1 MTPDGQ
7 CYDSCPCPSCVTI
20 RAARP
25 DPPVPLAYW
34 PCCSAIVRL
43 TRIGPDTYTG
53 TTKHLDHC
61 PDTGAFLLPE
71 NKEKF

>member
-25 DPPVPLAYW
+25 DPPVPLAYMG
-34 PCCSAIVRL
+34 CCGATVKL
-43 TRIGPDTYTG
+43 TRRLGGYDAEER
-53 TTKHLDHC
+53 HHDHC
-61 PDTGAFLLPE
+61 TRGGFLLPE
-71 NKEKF
+71 NKEKL